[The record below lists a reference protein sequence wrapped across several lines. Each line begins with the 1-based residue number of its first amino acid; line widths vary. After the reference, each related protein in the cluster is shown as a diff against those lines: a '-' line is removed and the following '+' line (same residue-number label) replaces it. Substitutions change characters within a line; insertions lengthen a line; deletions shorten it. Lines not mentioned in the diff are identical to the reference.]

1 MLSNKN
7 NVEIVEDIEETPV
20 RSRKNRYREVLKD
33 ITNVTSNNNSFKA
46 TVTLKRKSINSPI
59 VIKEKKEIIQES
71 LISKESEEETIIR
84 KRRKKTVPS
93 RSSIKSID
101 ISSDDEEIN
110 KLNDII
116 EIVDTPKEKKVKSV
130 SLSTNSKVEDSKKLK
145 ETKLTTKRKTTKSNV
160 KKKEFTIISDDEED
174 SETSINSDK
183 EDSNFSLSENEE
195 SSNNSDSDS
204 DFLPVNKKKNTK
216 ISKKSK
222 KTKAT
227 KSKVTKSKAVNK
239 RKKEIMSDISE
250 SEEDKSFMED
260 ERVKE
265 ILKKRKK
272 SRQPVKKEDLHSYG
286 DGWYFDALNNEY
298 TLEVNGDPF
307 AFVLDATI
315 FEKLYAHQQI
325 GVKWLAERYLDD
337 SMNGGLLADEMGLG
351 KTIQIAT
358 FINGIVNSKKAKKFF
373 IISPASVVKNW
384 EKELK
389 VWTTCSIIVFHGFGS
404 NKQKRKQLIKEFIDE
419 ADKKGAVL
427 LTTFQTATNHMEYLK
442 NQFDEDMLDCVCVDE
457 GHKIKNKNAKCSIAL
472 RELASKSR
480 FALTGTPILN
490 RLKELWSIYDW
501 IFKGELLGTLNEF
514 NSAYTIP
521 INRSTKRDATPTEK
535 REGNAIADELR
546 ELIKKYFLQR
556 HKNSVL
562 VVDNQ
567 LEKKG
572 NGKTCNKIAQKND
585 LVVWCKLS
593 KEQKSW
599 YEHYLKSEEVKRVL
613 NKSENPLVGITVL
626 KNISNHPIQCKGY
639 KEAVKIRNKQERE
652 KNRME
657 LDNSED
663 ENEEEEDD
671 ELIRTDEEDDEQ
683 PINYEDECGVDD
695 FIDNSDDGETT
706 NKKKKQNKGLGALLL
721 DEDEKK
727 KRARLRKLKKLEE
740 EKILQQIMEEP
751 IESLISLSCKT
762 QVVLKLVQKA
772 KEEGQ
777 KTLIF
782 SQFTRTLNIIQRI
795 LKHYNI
801 TFSRIDGSVS
811 KGRQELVDKFNE
823 DKKID
828 CFLLTTQAGGV
839 GLTLTGAS
847 RVIIVDPSFSPA
859 NDDQAADRAYRI
871 GQKKNVIVYRLMTCG
886 TIEEYIYGRQISKN
900 TISRTATVTS
910 NQYRYFSSNE
920 LVEMFTLKDTTFSE
934 TCQRLNNVHSGDRVM
949 APGLTEHIKFIETIN
964 EVYGVSDNDCLFKQE
979 ADDQL
984 AEIEEEKRQSQN
996 KRISRL
1002 RNMELLRH
1010 LEPYLTQ
1017 QGLSMPSAS
1026 VDATHS
1032 NPTYIEVEET
1042 NETNP
1047 IVL

>member
-1 MLSNKN
+1 
-7 NVEIVEDIEETPV
+7 
-20 RSRKNRYREVLKD
+20 
-33 ITNVTSNNNSFKA
+33 
-46 TVTLKRKSINSPI
+46 
-59 VIKEKKEIIQES
+59 
-71 LISKESEEETIIR
+71 
-84 KRRKKTVPS
+84 
-93 RSSIKSID
+93 
-101 ISSDDEEIN
+101 
-110 KLNDII
+110 
-116 EIVDTPKEKKVKSV
+116 
-130 SLSTNSKVEDSKKLK
+130 
-145 ETKLTTKRKTTKSNV
+145 
-160 KKKEFTIISDDEED
+160 
-174 SETSINSDK
+174 
-183 EDSNFSLSENEE
+183 
-195 SSNNSDSDS
+195 
-204 DFLPVNKKKNTK
+204 
-216 ISKKSK
+216 
-222 KTKAT
+222 
-227 KSKVTKSKAVNK
+227 
-239 RKKEIMSDISE
+239 MSDISE

-260 ERVKE
+260 ERMQQF
-265 ILKKRKK
+265 I
-272 SRQPVKKEDLHSYG
+272 
-286 DGWYFDALNNEY
+286 
-298 TLEVNGDPF
+298 
-307 AFVLDATI
+307 
-315 FEKLYAHQQI
+315 EKLYAHQQI
-325 GVKWLAERYLDD
+325 GVKWLVAERYLDD

-442 NQFDEDMLDCVCVDE
+442 NQFEEDMLDCVCVDE

-480 FALTGTPILN
+480 FALTGTPIDCN
-490 RLKELWSIYDW
+490 KKKE
-501 IFKGELLGTLNEF
+501 TV
-514 NSAYTIP
+514 
-521 INRSTKRDATPTEK
+521 R
-535 REGNAIADELR
+535 
-546 ELIKKYFLQR
+546 
-556 HKNSVL
+556 
-562 VVDNQ
+562 
-567 LEKKG
+567 
-572 NGKTCNKIAQKND
+572 TCNKIAQKND